1 MNPLKKLSQLNEAW
15 LGVFGLLAI
24 FIMIEGMHTH
34 YHHKAAPYCA
44 SIEAPQSRIS
54 IQLALAGYVR
64 YPLPSRRWER
74 PQIKT

>member
-1 MNPLKKLSQLNEAW
+1 MKFNELW
-15 LGVFGLLAI
+15 LAVFGLLAI
-24 FIMIEGMHTH
+24 FIFIEVLHTR

-44 SIEAPQSRIS
+44 SVEAPQSRTS

-74 PQIKT
+74 PQWIN